1 MSMSFGASDLYED
14 GGFSIDR
21 KGIRSMRG
29 HLAHRELLKRG
40 DREDLELPLGIA
52 LLRLIMR
59 STVKDIVLIGYLTFY
74 ITSFML

>member
-1 MSMSFGASDLYED
+1 
-14 GGFSIDR
+14 
-21 KGIRSMRG
+21 MRG

-59 STVKDIVLIGYLTFY
+59 STVKAEGIFIVDIVLIRYLTFY
-74 ITSFML
+74 MTSFML